1 LTPCRESEE
10 TLTIVRGL
18 FRASRKRLLLAL
30 AFTIGVGLTDG
41 LSVLLLVPLLKAAGV
56 AVEGSVGRISTILAS
71 SFNSVGLRPS
81 LLSVLA
87 VFVIVSLLQAS
98 LSWAATMTGTLAVH
112 DYAQALRERLYTA
125 ITRADWLVLSRIRSS
140 EFTFA
145 LTTAIDQA
153 ENGASNVMFLIG
165 GLFVALV
172 YTILALRV
180 SVEMT
185 ATVIAAAFVLLMVE
199 RARAL
204 LGLKHGSAV
213 VSTTR
218 DLYATA
224 AEQLGGL
231 KTAKS
236 YGQEER
242 HLDLF
247 LDIGRRVNAARLE
260 LTRSFVTLRWRSTVS
275 SVIALSLIL
284 YIAVAVM
291 HLPAAAILLLLFLFS
306 RLVPRLVTLQQT
318 YQEILGAVPAIDAIE
333 GQIAQCRSGVSHD
346 DIPQLP
352 IDFRDSIELR
362 AIAFSYDSSG
372 SLSLNELDMQIFP
385 GKTTAIV
392 GSSGAGKST
401 VADLILGLLRAEHG
415 SVLIDGIPLGSSQM
429 KSWRALIGYVS
440 QETFLFNDTVR
451 FNLAW
456 AQPGATEREMLDAL
470 ESAAALDFVNRLPD
484 GVDTTIGERGVRLSG
499 GERQRLSLARAL
511 LRKPRILILDEATS
525 SLDSENE
532 QRIYDA
538 IQKLHG
544 SITIVLITHRLS
556 TVRDADRIYVLDRG
570 RVVAAGTWS
579 ELMTSENARFRELY
593 GSQLL

>member
-1 LTPCRESEE
+1 
-10 TLTIVRGL
+10 
-18 FRASRKRLLLAL
+18 L
-30 AFTIGVGLTDG
+30 AFTVGVGLTDG

-56 AVEGSVGRISTILAS
+56 AVEGSVGRISSALAS
-71 SFNSVGLRPS
+71 AFNAVGLRPS
-81 LLSVLA
+81 LLSVLS
-87 VFVIVSLLQAS
+87 VFVVATLLQAS
-98 LSWAATMTGTLAVH
+98 LAWAATMTGTLAVH

-125 ITRADWLVLSRIRSS
+125 ITRADWLVVSRIRSS

-153 ENGASNVMFLIG
+153 ENGASNVMFLVG

-172 YTILALRV
+172 YTVLAFRV

-185 ATVIAAAFVLLMVE
+185 ATVIVAALILLMAE

-224 AEQLGGL
+224 SEQLGGL

-247 LDIGRRVNAARLE
+247 LDIGRRVNAARLK
-260 LTRSFVTLRWRSTVS
+260 LTRNFITLRWRSTVS
-275 SVIALSLIL
+275 SVIALSAIL
-284 YIAVAVM
+284 YVAVAFM

-306 RLVPRLVTLQQT
+306 RLVPRLVNLQQT

-333 GQIAQCRSGVSHD
+333 AQITQCQSGVDHND
-346 DIPQLP
+346 VTQVP
-352 IDFRDSIELR
+352 IDVQDSIELHDVS
-362 AIAFSYDSSG
+362 FSYDSSDSP
-372 SLSLNELDMQIFP
+372 SLDHVDMQVAP

-401 VADLILGLLRAEHG
+401 VADLILGLLKAEQG
-415 SVLIDGIPLGSSQM
+415 SVLVDGAPLGSAQM

-451 FNLAW
+451 FNLEW
-456 AQPGATEREMLDAL
+456 ARPGATEREMLEAL
-470 ESAAALDFVNRLPD
+470 ESAAALDFVNRLPQ
-484 GVDTTIGERGVRLSG
+484 GLETTIGERGVKLSG
-499 GERQRLSLARAL
+499 GERQRISLARAL
-511 LRKPRILILDEATS
+511 LRNPRVLILDEATS

-532 QRIYDA
+532 KRIYDA

-556 TVRDADRIYVLDRG
+556 TVRDADQIYVLDRG
-570 RVVAAGTWS
+570 RVVASGTWS
-579 ELMTSENARFRELY
+579 ALMTSGNPRFRELY
-593 GSQLL
+593 GPQIFE